1 MEFVIAEC
9 KLWPKQVKLFH
20 FKISSATITLLP
32 LSVVMKDSEQLVKSL
47 LHCNPVA

>member
-1 MEFVIAEC
+1 MGNPIIISIEFVIAEC

-32 LSVVMKDSEQLVKSL
+32 LSVVMKDINIL
-47 LHCNPVA
+47 